1 MKPRDLALSALFAA
15 VTAVCAQLSLSLPW
29 ISSVPFTLQVFAVI
43 LAGSVLGASRGL
55 VSQLLYLLLGAVGLP
70 VFAQLRGGLS
80 VLVGPTAGYLW
91 AFPLAAAVAGWV
103 PGALEQRPSVLGWRL
118 AAGGLLA
125 LFPIYVLGALWLAAS
140 GAVPGLGRAFQVGVL
155 PFILPDAVKALL
167 AAAVAGRVRQA
178 LGAGTPRPGERVST
192 EPLR

>member
-1 MKPRDLALSALFAA
+1 MTSRDLAVCALFAA
-15 VTAVCAQLSLSLPW
+15 ITAVSAQLSITLPW
-29 ISSVPFTLQVFAVI
+29 ITSVPFTLQVFAVI
-43 LAGSVLGASRGL
+43 LTGLVLGASRGF

-91 AFPLAAAVAGWV
+91 AFPLAALVAGWV
-103 PGALEQRPSVLGWRL
+103 TGGRQRPQISGWRL

-125 LFPIYVLGALWLAAS
+125 LVPVYALGAWWLAAS

-155 PFILPDAVKALL
+155 PFVVPDAVKALL
-167 AAAVAGRVRQA
+167 AAGVAARVRRALAAGA
-178 LGAGTPRPGERVST
+178 LGPRNLST
-192 EPLR
+192 ESSG

>member
-1 MKPRDLALSALFAA
+1 MKPRDLAVSAVFAA
-15 VTAVCAQLSLSLPW
+15 VTAVCAQLSVSLPW

-43 LAGSVLGASRGL
+43 LAGSILGASRGL

-80 VLVGPTAGYLW
+80 VLVSPTAGYLW

-103 PGALEQRPSVLGWRL
+103 AGPLEEQPSVPGWRL

-125 LFPIYVLGALWLAAS
+125 LCPIYVLGALWLAAS
-140 GAVPGLGRAFQVGVL
+140 GAVPGLARAFQVGVL
-155 PFILPDAVKALL
+155 PFLLPDAVKVLL
-167 AAAVAGRVRQA
+167 AAAVAGRVRKA
-178 LGAGTPRPGERVST
+178 LGPGAPHPAERVST

>member
-1 MKPRDLALSALFAA
+1 MLTSRDLAVCALFAA
-15 VTAVCAQLSLSLPW
+15 ITAVSAQLSITLPW
-29 ISSVPFTLQVFAVI
+29 ITSVPFTLQVFAVI
-43 LAGSVLGASRGL
+43 LTGLVLGASRGF

-91 AFPLAAAVAGWV
+91 AFPLAALVAGWLA
-103 PGALEQRPSVLGWRL
+103 GAPERWPKTSAWRL

-125 LFPIYVLGALWLAAS
+125 LVPVYALGAWWLAAS

-155 PFILPDAVKALL
+155 PFVVPDAVKAVL
-167 AAAVAGRVRQA
+167 AAAVAVRVRRALAAGA
-178 LGAGTPRPGERVST
+178 LGPRNLST
-192 EPLR
+192 ESSG